1 MKRNLSVQNAAKN
14 VNFYQEYEEGVRI
27 QDLFIEERHC
37 RILFPRG
44 VQVEFIAQQE
54 CLKQCL
60 EEDSCESVNFKLKNR
75 GTGICHLNIE
85 TKYDACS
92 YYICGDD
99 ASKQWHYFEKARE
112 YFVIFSKNTGQLLFA
127 SDQRRLHTS
136 LVSSDG
142 AFWFWSG
149 NTIRSKKYPDYVLT
163 VGKSG
168 VNDKVFEISLG
179 VYKRSPSQKWTYE
192 KNFIKSLSSSESKL
206 LLSVT
211 GTNKIFAAPENVM
224 FSQRW
229 SLSLRRN
236 YFILTNRGSGN
247 VLTTHNDGT
256 GRIVLSEYHGED
268 NQLWFWDDNNLRSK
282 KFPSKVLQIENMK
295 TGEVTISNFNPNKYN
310 QLWEASTE
318 GDTINLIS
326 SSQSSLATLC
336 EDSFSRKKDGNVI
349 ICQNEDGKN
358 DRWSFAL
365 SRVYFFILHKSTGK
379 VITVTSQSSITL
391 ENYDMKTE
399 QLWFWD
405 GETLRSKMYTDRV
418 LTSYWNRD
426 KIEIAEF
433 TGKSQQRWSFR
444 DDLIVSKFENLKA
457 RYSEGCIVASKNI
470 SSISSDHL
478 WSITISHDFFTIWN
492 KNYGIV
498 LNARSSME
506 VVTNPYEGGNNQLWF
521 WDNQNI
527 RSKKYPDKLISIIM
541 GSNNRLVVQLQNYTG
556 YPNQKW
562 IHFNETFIS
571 DFEKR
576 KLSLKNSV
584 SKDALTRVVAC
595 NSCGSD
601 ENTKWSYSARDI
613 LFFGMYHWKSKAVL
627 VYDENDKYNRLKL
640 QKHPNGG
647 SKFWFYEGNTIRSK
661 LNPRCVLTLQNMF
674 DNWYKLKCDTYKDPP
689 ESKFVQSF
697 GFKDQYIFADL
708 EGFQLEY
715 TAKNGNS
722 GNYIGGF
729 VRHGQ
734 KTRNQILKIFLPQES
749 EKEKESHISKV
760 EARIYEIAPLVPLVY
775 TVLDLGSSIGYAAGK
790 GNDVAQQRA
799 LSLAMGI
806 VTDNSTGFIFATGAD
821 KMAAFKTG
829 VKMGLK
835 FIVKA
840 GIRNSINIAKTAVK
854 NSLQE
859 VTRVTFKTD
868 WRKVVTKIGVFLT
881 KETLIDPTIFLKN
894 IGKVSYKLLIHTNKT
909 FLQNIQYNIES
920 IGKLESLKQ
929 KLIEDGNVLDV
940 CKHRR
945 AAKRGRLLC
954 INSRAGDTGIVD
966 YKEHFERLKDATPD
980 EELVKTNARRYL
992 EFKVPHQSKKGKGKI
1007 RNNLEAY
1014 NHYKK
1019 HVLIL
1024 GDDVAD
1030 TSEMIENFAIYQY
1043 TEEAYV
1049 NKFTRGLY
1057 YPKTKKLGIKKD
1069 SPDLKD
1075 IKKASSDTL
1084 DEKIAQSVLIQSYL
1098 KKNAVTG
1105 KLTVTRFEPS
1115 YFPDRFPEVNGEY
1128 VETSF
1133 FSTSKSNKRKQ
1144 LFGTRARVEDR
1155 PRVITIHLNKYTDI
1169 SAINPGNKHQDEVLI
1184 PFGTTFRVK
1193 SRRQGLEEGVKTDN
1207 IELEE
1212 VAPSTSRQSTA
1223 S

>member
-1 MKRNLSVQNAAKN
+1 MSAQNTGRN
-14 VNFYQEYEEGVRI
+14 VNFYQEYEEGVPVEG
-27 QDLFIEERHC
+27 LFVEERHC

-44 VQVEFIAQQE
+44 VQFEFVARQE

-75 GTGICHLNIE
+75 DTGICHLNIE
-85 TKYDACS
+85 TKYDASS
-92 YYICGDD
+92 YYICNND

-112 YFVIFSKNTGQLLFA
+112 YFVIFSKSTGQLLSA
-127 SDQRRLHTS
+127 SDQSRLHTS
-136 LVSSDG
+136 FVSTDG

-163 VGKSG
+163 VGKFD
-168 VNDKVFEISLG
+168 VNGKVFEISLE
-179 VYKRSPSQKWTYE
+179 VYKRSPSQKWSYE

-211 GTNKIFAAPENVM
+211 GTNKISAAPKNVIL
-224 FSQRW
+224 SQCW

-247 VLTTHNDGT
+247 VLTIQNDST

-268 NQLWFWDDNNLRSK
+268 NQLWFWDDSNLRSK
-282 KFPSKVLQIENMK
+282 KFPSKVLQIDNMK
-295 TGEVTISNFNPNKYN
+295 SGEVTLSNFNPDKPN

-318 GDTINLIS
+318 RDTINLIS

-336 EDSFSRKKDGNVI
+336 EDNSSRKRDGNAI
-349 ICQNEDGKN
+349 LCQNEDGKN

-379 VITVTSQSSITL
+379 VITVTSQSSIAL

-405 GETLRSKMYTDRV
+405 GETLRSKIYTDRV
-418 LTSYWNRD
+418 LTSYRNRG

-444 DDLIVSKFENLKA
+444 DDLIVSKFEDLKA
-457 RYSEGCIVASKNI
+457 RYSEGYIVASKNI
-470 SSISSDHL
+470 GSMSFDHL

-492 KNYGIV
+492 KKYGTV
-498 LNARSSME
+498 LDVRSSME
-506 VVTNPYEGGNNQLWF
+506 VVTYPYEGGSNQLWF

-527 RSKKYPDKLISIIM
+527 RSKKYPDKVISIKM
-541 GSNNRLVVQLQNYTG
+541 GSNNGLVVHLQKYTG
-556 YPNQKW
+556 SPSQRW

-576 KLSLKNSV
+576 KLSLKNYV
-584 SKDALTRVVAC
+584 SKVELTRVVAC

-640 QKHPNGG
+640 EEHPNGD
-647 SKFWFYEGNTIRSK
+647 SKYWFYEGNTIRSK
-661 LNPRCVLTLQNMF
+661 LNPRYVLTLQNMF
-674 DNWYKLKCDTYKDPP
+674 GNWYKLKCDTYKDPP

-722 GNYIGGF
+722 GNYFGGF

-734 KTRNQILKIFLPQES
+734 KTKNQVLKIFLPQEA
-749 EKEKESHISKV
+749 EKEKESRISKA
-760 EARIYEIAPLVPLVY
+760 EARIYKIVPLVPLIY
-775 TVLDLGSSIGYAAGK
+775 PFLDLGSSIGYAVAK
-790 GNDVAQQRA
+790 GNDVAQEKA
-799 LSLAMGI
+799 LSLAMGV
-806 VTDNSTGFIFATGAD
+806 VTNNSNGFIFGTGAA

-829 VKMGLK
+829 VKVGLK
-835 FIVKA
+835 FDLKA
-840 GIRNSINIAKTAVK
+840 GIRSSINVAKTAVK
-854 NSLQE
+854 NSLQQ
-859 VTRVTFKTD
+859 VAKVTFKTD
-868 WRKVVTKIGVFLT
+868 WGKAVTKTGVFLT

-894 IGKVSYKLLIHTNKT
+894 IGKVSYKLLLHTKKT
-909 FLQNIQYNIES
+909 FLQKTQFS
-920 IGKLESLKQ
+920 IDSIVELESLKQ

-940 CKHRR
+940 CKHRQ
-945 AAKRGRLLC
+945 AEKRGRLLC
-954 INSRAGDTGIVD
+954 INNRAGGTEMVD
-966 YKEHFERLKDATPD
+966 YKEHFERLKDAIPD
-980 EELVKTNARRYL
+980 EELVETNAQRYL
-992 EFKVPHQSKKGKGKI
+992 EFKVPHQSKKAKGKV

-1014 NHYKK
+1014 NEYKR
-1019 HVLIL
+1019 HVLAP
-1024 GDDVAD
+1024 GNNVPD
-1030 TSEMIENFAIYQY
+1030 TNAMIETFAIYQY
-1043 TEEAYV
+1043 TQEAYV

-1057 YPKTKKLGIKKD
+1057 YPKTKKFGIKKD

-1075 IKKASSDTL
+1075 IKKASRDTL

-1133 FSTSKSNKRKQ
+1133 FSTSKSNNRKQ
-1144 LFGTRARVEDR
+1144 LFGVRARVEDR

-1169 SAINPGNKHQDEVLI
+1169 SAVNPGNRHQDEVLI

-1193 SRRQGLEEGVKTDN
+1193 SRRQGLEDGVKTDN

-1212 VAPSTSRQSTA
+1212 VAPSTSRQSTD